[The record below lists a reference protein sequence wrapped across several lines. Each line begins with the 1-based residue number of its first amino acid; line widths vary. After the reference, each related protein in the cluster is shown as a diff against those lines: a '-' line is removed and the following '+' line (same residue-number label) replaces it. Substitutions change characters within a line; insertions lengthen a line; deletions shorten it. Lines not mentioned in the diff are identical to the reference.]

1 MSKIEL
7 CKKCV
12 HKSFNKDLDII
23 CGLTQ
28 QEPNY
33 KDICYQFDTNISQ
46 TLKVESLT
54 PLRPNYDR
62 AKFAQIFLYIILTVE
77 LFSIV
82 SKFFQIDLLKDM
94 KNGVTVTII
103 EANLNDLRELIINIL
118 YIIAYI
124 LSIVFFIM
132 WFRRAYYNLHLRV
145 KNLSCSEGWAAGVW
159 FVPILNLFRPFNIMS
174 ELYRE
179 TKKYLIKNNRLN
191 FNIPEFYIV
200 IWWTMWIFIGFSESI
215 INQLYKN
222 STKLQD
228 LIEHSYLDVFT
239 SIFNIILGF
248 ITIIIIKNYSKL
260 EDLLIKK

>member
-1 MSKIEL
+1 MSRIEL

-12 HKSFNKDLDII
+12 HKSFNENQDII

-33 KDICYQFDTNISQ
+33 EDICHKFDTNISQ
-46 TLKVESLT
+46 ALNVESLT
-54 PLRPNYDR
+54 PLKPNYDR
-62 AKFAQIFLYIILTVE
+62 AKFAQIFLYIILTIE
-77 LFSIV
+77 LFSVV
-82 SKFFQIDLLKDM
+82 SKFLQIDLLKDM
-94 KNGVTVTII
+94 INGVTITII
-103 EANLNDLRELIINIL
+103 EANLNDLRELIISIL
-118 YIIAYI
+118 YIIAFT
-124 LSIVFFIM
+124 LSVVFFIM

-145 KNLSCSEGWAAGVW
+145 KNLSCTEGWAAGAW
-159 FVPILNLFRPFNIMS
+159 FVPILNLFRPVIIMS

-191 FNIPEFYIV
+191 LNIPEFYIV
-200 IWWTMWIFIGFSESI
+200 IWWTMWIFIGFSENI

-228 LIEHSYLDVFT
+228 LVEHSYLNIFT
-239 SIFNIILGF
+239 SILNIILGF

-260 EDLLIKK
+260 EELLIKK